1 MLKKD
6 KVKVIDEELND
17 EKISRFLT
25 LKPYGDESEDFHI
38 LTRAYRGLPIPY
50 FERFLEMFL
59 AEKRD
64 INAKNAKGISFMAS
78 IEGNVRFPEF
88 VEILKQNGA
97 Q

>member
-38 LTRAYRGLPIPY
+38 LTRAYRGLPLPY
-50 FERFLEMFL
+50 FERFLAMFL
-59 AEKRD
+59 AENRD
-64 INAKNAKGISFMAS
+64 INATNAKGITFMAS
-78 IEGNVRFPEF
+78 IQGNASFPEF
-88 VEILKQNGA
+88 VDTLKQHGA